1 LSNPCPLQ
9 LLGFPL
15 SHINASDMKST
26 SHDIVMAN
34 FGDAVQHFYN
44 TLDDQVVQDTGCS
57 VHGNHCMSQSGRD
70 NPGLLHP
77 MLGVIGTPCQPFSR
91 QRTKRSAEGSVAG
104 HSKFPTTFKD
114 LLAWLETY
122 EPQCGTCEQ
131 VEGFTQAESP
141 SVPESPMDRPGLS
154 AM

>member
-1 LSNPCPLQ
+1 
-9 LLGFPL
+9 
-15 SHINASDMKST
+15 
-26 SHDIVMAN
+26 
-34 FGDAVQHFYN
+34 
-44 TLDDQVVQDTGCS
+44 
-57 VHGNHCMSQSGRD
+57 MSQSGRD